1 MGDPRPKVQARALEH
16 LADSDETVVMPLA
29 GLLANPKANPATWC
43 RAIWAL
49 HRQGSPA
56 ARAVIR
62 KALEHS
68 SREVRIAAARSTG
81 LAADKAAILPVLKGL
96 REPDAGVSRE
106 MATAL
111 GFMGCN
117 NATGPLADAASR
129 SKDPHHDHALIHAL
143 IQLNVPEALRDRL
156 GSTEPRVQRAALIAL
171 DQVTDSPLQAADV
184 VPLLRSQDA
193 ELAQAALW
201 VMTHHPDWADHVV
214 DHLDRLVIATAN
226 WSAAQQATLRE
237 AITVFAENAKVQAA
251 VVAWLDGRPLHLR
264 APLEPRRPFLLH
276 IMGQAAVRPFPKAWE
291 TLLGDVITNDRRS
304 EPTRLAALQ
313 VIRTRHL
320 TGLDETVH
328 KVAGDAGAPV
338 RVRLAALEALGNRMK
353 PVPQTIQQF
362 LRKQHSPTSN
372 GTRRAA
378 AARVAGQLPWT
389 EAQRRAIA
397 SNWLPVAD
405 GLTWPL
411 LLPAF
416 RESADAETGRLFVR
430 ALLTAP
436 PGALTRVQVEPV
448 LKSYPPAVQAA
459 AEPLMKRLAQAQA
472 SEAKRLDE
480 LAPLLT
486 GGDVGRGLAIFFGQK
501 AVCGTCHAIGDQGG
515 DFGPDLTSIGAIRSG
530 RDILEAIVF
539 PNATQVPGH
548 EAFQVKAGAVHVGIV
563 VSETATTLSL
573 RSAPGVTLS
582 LERDQITDITPAPVS
597 LMPAG
602 LDRNLTS
609 AEFRDL
615 LAFLQSQNGERWL
628 QPSRLGNKDLR
639 VRDSGIRE

>member
-1 MGDPRPKVQARALEH
+1 MGP
-16 LADSDETVVMPLA
+16 AD
-29 GLLANPKANPATWC
+29 
-43 RAIWAL
+43 
-49 HRQGSPA
+49 
-56 ARAVIR
+56 
-62 KALEHS
+62 
-68 SREVRIAAARSTG
+68 
-81 LAADKAAILPVLKGL
+81 
-96 REPDAGVSRE
+96 
-106 MATAL
+106 
-111 GFMGCN
+111 
-117 NATGPLADAASR
+117 
-129 SKDPHHDHALIHAL
+129 
-143 IQLNVPEALRDRL
+143 
-156 GSTEPRVQRAALIAL
+156 
-171 DQVTDSPLQAADV
+171 
-184 VPLLRSQDA
+184 
-193 ELAQAALW
+193 
-201 VMTHHPDWADHVV
+201 
-214 DHLDRLVIATAN
+214 
-226 WSAAQQATLRE
+226 
-237 AITVFAENAKVQAA
+237 
-251 VVAWLDGRPLHLR
+251 
-264 APLEPRRPFLLH
+264 
-276 IMGQAAVRPFPKAWE
+276 VRPFPKAWE
-291 TLLGDVITNDRRS
+291 TLLGNVITNDRRS

-328 KVAGDAGAPV
+328 KVAGNAGAPV

-397 SNWLPVAD
+397 SNWLPEAD

-416 RESADAETGRLFVR
+416 RESADAETGRLLVR
-430 ALLTAP
+430 A
-436 PGALTRVQVEPV
+436 
-448 LKSYPPAVQAA
+448 
-459 AEPLMKRLAQAQA
+459 
-472 SEAKRLDE
+472 
-480 LAPLLT
+480 LLT
-486 GGDVGRGLAIFFGQK
+486 GGDVGRGRAIFFGQK

-548 EAFQVKAGAVHVGIV
+548 EAFQVKAGAVHIGIV
-563 VSETATTLSL
+563 VNETATTLSL